1 MNKTKILLLAITG
14 MVATAFTACQSDD
27 IDSTAGGDANANVYN
42 VTADVDAAQDNQPGS
57 RVLSVDAL
65 NKKVLHSTWA
75 AGDKLIAFVSSDGTS
90 NTRTSYWTIAAD
102 KSGKGSTF
110 TGQIAAKGN
119 AKVQATDDLC
129 FFYPA
134 DAVGKSIEPVT
145 KTGEDGGNSY
155 HDESQKISN
164 LLGLNMTRQDGT
176 AETIGKLYDFQY
188 KKVKP
193 TSINGST
200 INVSIG
206 DMKRIVSLWG
216 LRFTDNNNQILTNI
230 DSVYISNVKGSDV
243 FNLSTGSFVTNNPAD
258 ESMNIVVTPPTGQKV
273 SSAGG
278 KYTYISLFPGTYK
291 DVLIMVYVGNKCYKK
306 EYASITFDE
315 GKVYHT
321 DLLSMP
327 EVLPEP
333 YVEVQ
338 GIKWA
343 TGNFI
348 HYGPETGGY
357 WGIAPAQWWISRRA
371 VKLGSDRK
379 PAANGTLQS
388 SQFESSPTQTTDDVD
403 LFRFGDIKYALKLN
417 GDTYT
422 NKDITVDKYYAPKPL
437 IHREVDRSQAEYGDI
452 VRYYTADKKQKYRMP
467 TEDDITNLYNKA
479 NAIPAYCITE
489 QGTFVYGAYFTTA
502 GAIRVQSFPTRV
514 KSLYKYTNVTA
525 LVRANKGLFLPITG
539 RRETLSPIMGYRDM
553 TYVLGAYGQYMTS
566 TTRTL
571 GLSRDF
577 LFGPTEWKLS
587 ANPKV
592 QSKAIRPVWISG
604 EEDSNHK
611 PVLDQDYL
619 DLQNTLKIW

>member
-14 MVATAFTACQSDD
+14 MMATAFTACQSDD

-57 RVLSVDAL
+57 RVLSVDAS

-110 TGQIAAKGN
+110 TGQIAAKSN
-119 AKVQATDDLC
+119 AKVKATDDLC

-145 KTGEDGGNSY
+145 ETGKDDGKPY

-176 AETIGKLYDFQY
+176 AETIGKLYDYQY
-188 KKVKP
+188 KQVKP
-193 TSINGST
+193 KSIVGSNL
-200 INVSIG
+200 NVSIG
-206 DMKRIVSLWG
+206 NMKRIVSLWG
-216 LRFTDNNNQILTNI
+216 LRFTDNNNHILTNI

-243 FNLSTGSFVTNNPAD
+243 FDLSAGSFVTNNPAD

-278 KYTYISLFPGTYK
+278 KYTYISLFPGTYT

-321 DLLSMP
+321 DLLNMS
-327 EVLPEP
+327 EVLPQP

-371 VKLGSDRK
+371 VMLGGNRK
-379 PAANGTLQS
+379 PVSAGGLLLS
-388 SQFESSPTQTTDDVD
+388 SQFENTPTQTTDDVD
-403 LFRFGDIKYALKLN
+403 LFRYATIVNALNLGMGDYKAKN
-417 GDTYT
+417 TDVAKTFW
-422 NKDITVDKYYAPKPL
+422 NNDRPL
-437 IHREVDRSQAEYGDI
+437 ITQEVNRSQAKYGDI
-452 VRYYTADKKQKYRMP
+452 VWYYTMNNHKKYRMP
-467 TEDDITNLYNKA
+467 SKNELNTLYTDA
-479 NAIPAYCITE
+479 NSIPAYCYTDKNTI
-489 QGTFVYGAYFTTA
+489 VYGAYFTTNTA
-502 GAIRVQSFPTRV
+502 GTTRQVGFPTKVRDY
-514 KSLYKYTNVTA
+514 YKYSNVTA

-539 RRETLSPIMGYRDM
+539 RRVTGIADIGLRDM
-553 TYVLGAYGQYMTS
+553 TWGLGAVGQYMS
-566 TTRTL
+566 SQSSL
-571 GLSRDF
+571 PDYVFSLV
-577 LFGPTEWKLS
+577 FGPKNWNFDGYAKGQAS
-587 ANPKV
+587 
-592 QSKAIRPVWISG
+592 AIRPVL
-604 EEDSNHK
+604 DSDDGQKDAVYSAFTN
-611 PVLDQDYL
+611 
-619 DLQNTLKIW
+619 IR

>member
-1 MNKTKILLLAITG
+1 MNRTSIKLLAFCSIA
-14 MVATAFTACQSDD
+14 MSVFTACQS
-27 IDSTAGGDANANVYN
+27 N
-42 VTADVDAAQDNQPGS
+42 DVDNDKDNNTAQHIYTIKAESTAAQDSAEVS
-57 RVLSVDAL
+57 RALAVDAN
-65 NKKVLHSTWA
+65 NKKVLHSTWT

-119 AKVQATDDLC
+119 ATVKATDDLC

-134 DAVGKSIEPVT
+134 DAVGKSIAPVK
-145 KTGEDGGNSY
+145 KTGEDDKKPY
-155 HDESQKISN
+155 HDEVSNISN
-164 LLGLNMTRQDGT
+164 LLALNLTRQDGT

-216 LRFTDNNNQILTNI
+216 LRFTDDSNHILTNI

-243 FNLSTGSFVTNNPAD
+243 FNLSTGSFVKDNPAD

-273 SSAGG
+273 SSEGG
-278 KYTYISLFPGTYK
+278 KYTYISLLPGTYT

-306 EYASITFDE
+306 EYASLSFDE
-315 GKVYHT
+315 GKVYHS

-327 EVLPEP
+327 EVLPKP

-371 VKLGSDRK
+371 VKLGNDRK
-379 PAANGTLQS
+379 PAANGILQS

-422 NKDITVDKYYAPKPL
+422 NKDITVDKYYAPKPI
-437 IHREVDRSQAEYGDI
+437 IHREVDRSRAQYGDI
-452 VRYYTADKKQKYRMP
+452 VRYYTTDKKQKYRMP

-539 RRETLSPIMGYRDM
+539 RRLDLSPTMGYRDM
-553 TYVLGAYGQYMTS
+553 TYRAGAYGQYMTS
-566 TTRTL
+566 T
-571 GLSRDF
+571 
-577 LFGPTEWKLS
+577 
-587 ANPKV
+587 ANTV
-592 QSKAIRPVWISG
+592 A
-604 EEDSNHK
+604 
-611 PVLDQDYL
+611 L
-619 DLQNTLKIW
+619 